1 MPLRP
6 LEYVSSPCCAMWQIG
21 KQLFLASRQIS
32 DRKPGALAELA
43 AEQAKEL
50 EKESAEL
57 EQQAARLAEE
67 IKELSGEAGDR
78 IG

>member
-1 MPLRP
+1 M
-6 LEYVSSPCCAMWQIG
+6 
-21 KQLFLASRQIS
+21 
-32 DRKPGALAELA
+32 KPGVLTELA
-43 AEQAKEL
+43 TERATQL

-67 IKELSGEAGDR
+67 IKELSGEAGAR